1 MTRKVEGKVVAEGED
16 DVVHLN
22 DQNIV
27 FDKSNVKE
35 EKIFDKKSTGKRK
48 VDSSIEEDMSNKSD
62 ATGEEGEIQQVN
74 ITAGVYFGE
83 KLNNHKCSPK
93 CVSKTKFDFN

>member
-1 MTRKVEGKVVAEGED
+1 MTRKVEGKVVDEGED
-16 DVVHLN
+16 DIVHLN
-22 DQNIV
+22 DQNTV

-35 EKIFDKKSTGKRK
+35 EKIFVKKSTGKCK
-48 VDSSIEEDMSNKSD
+48 VDSSTDDDMSNKSD

-83 KLNNHKCSPK
+83 KFKIHKCSPK